1 MRWIYLSPHAD
12 DVALSCGGVV
22 WEQSRQGLS
31 PQVWTICAGD
41 PPAQPLS
48 PFAEALHIRWNTGR
62 EAAAIRRAEDLQ
74 SCAQMGAWARHFPIP
89 DCIYRRLETDGTAP
103 YASEAEIFGPLHLG
117 EADLVESLSAEL
129 AKGLTE
135 QPVLI
140 CPLSLGGHVDHRL
153 TRLAAE
159 RLDRSLWFYA
169 DYPYAEASAAD
180 LSGLIPEGWEMFV
193 YPISAEGL
201 AAWFRCVAAHRS
213 QISTFWPDLDS
224 MEASIQAYCRRH
236 RGVRLWRE
244 RSTNKIGG

>member
-1 MRWIYLSPHAD
+1 MRMMWHCPAGAWCGSSPAKGSRLRSGRSAPVTHPRSRSRHSQKRYTSVGIPDAK
-12 DVALSCGGVV
+12 L
-22 WEQSRQGLS
+22 QS
-31 PQVWTICAGD
+31 
-41 PPAQPLS
+41 
-48 PFAEALHIRWNTGR
+48 
-62 EAAAIRRAEDLQ
+62 IRRAEDLQ

-117 EADLVESLSAEL
+117 EAALVESLSAEL
-129 AKGLTE
+129 ARGLTE

-201 AAWFRCVAAHRS
+201 SAWFRCVAAHRS

-236 RGVRLWRE
+236 GGVRLWRE
-244 RSTNKIGG
+244 RSTSKIGG